1 MFLIIFE
8 SNDTLKEYCT
18 DNSTNKNIFLFKD
31 KNHYL
36 SNICGE
42 EPLLEICNFLDY
54 VNPLPSEN
62 LNKFLQNLSLRYIH
76 YTVEVDRFI
85 ENKKYESTDPQYH
98 LLYLSKTLYEN
109 KITEIVDGKNVEKN
123 ISNKS
128 FTSTG
133 NIIVLSNNFKNLRI
147 ISLYN
152 VEIPF
157 DSFKDIS
164 IEDFKK
170 PNLLSIGYFMKSVNS
185 EEIVRAYSIFG
196 SNILKTY
203 LMIS

>member
-85 ENKKYESTDPQYH
+85 ENKKYE
-98 LLYLSKTLYEN
+98 
-109 KITEIVDGKNVEKN
+109 
-123 ISNKS
+123 
-128 FTSTG
+128 
-133 NIIVLSNNFKNLRI
+133 VLSNFKNLRI

-203 LMIS
+203 LMIF

>member
-42 EPLLEICNFLDY
+42 EH
-54 VNPLPSEN
+54 V
-62 LNKFLQNLSLRYIH
+62 
-76 YTVEVDRFI
+76 
-85 ENKKYESTDPQYH
+85 
-98 LLYLSKTLYEN
+98 
-109 KITEIVDGKNVEKN
+109 
-123 ISNKS
+123 ISNKNKSTWREKFICLENIDMKDHFPTEIHS
-128 FTSTG
+128 FSYDP
-133 NIIVLSNNFKNLRI
+133 VLSNFKNLRI

-196 SNILKTY
+196 SNILKT
-203 LMIS
+203 